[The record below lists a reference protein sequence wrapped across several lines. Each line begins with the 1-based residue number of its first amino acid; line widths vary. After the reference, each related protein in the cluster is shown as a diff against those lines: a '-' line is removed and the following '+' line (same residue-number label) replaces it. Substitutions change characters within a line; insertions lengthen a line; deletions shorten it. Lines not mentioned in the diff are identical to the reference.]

1 MASILYDQF
10 SSVFVTEKQDEALPD
25 FPFRTNNRLSDF
37 KIETIDVEDLLAK
50 LDKNKACGT
59 DNVHSFVLK
68 SCASSW
74 AIPLAIIFRKSLDVG
89 KVPIAWLEA
98 NITPLYKKKGNRLH
112 SVNYRPISLTSVVC
126 KIMEKLVKKE
136 VMEFMKKILLFPNI
150 NMDLETKNHAQP
162 ICLNH

>member
-1 MASILYDQF
+1 MSSRQKTKDPISAIRKHDNDISNDKKEMASILNDQF
-10 SSVFVTEKQDEALPD
+10 SSVFVTETQDEALPD

-89 KVPIAWLEA
+89 EVPKAWLEA
-98 NITPLYKKKGNRLH
+98 NMTPLCKKKAI
-112 SVNYRPISLTSVVC
+112 V
-126 KIMEKLVKKE
+126 LV
-136 VMEFMKKILLFPNI
+136 
-150 NMDLETKNHAQP
+150 Q
-162 ICLNH
+162 

>member
-1 MASILYDQF
+1 M
-10 SSVFVTEKQDEALPD
+10 PD

-50 LDKNKACGT
+50 LDMNKACGT

-74 AIPLAIIFRKSLDVG
+74 VIPLSIIFRKSLDVG
-89 KVPIAWLEA
+89 DATLQ
-98 NITPLYKKKGNRLH
+98 KKGNRLD
-112 SVNYRPISLTSVVC
+112 SVSYRPISLTSVVC

>member
-1 MASILYDQF
+1 MSSRQKTKDPISAIRKHDNDISNDKKEMASILNDQF
-10 SSVFVTEKQDEALPD
+10 SSVFVTETQDEALPD

-37 KIETIDVEDLLAK
+37 KIEMIDVEDLLAK

-89 KVPIAWLEA
+89 EVPKAWLEA
-98 NITPLYKKKGNRLH
+98 NITPLYKKKRQ
-112 SVNYRPISLTSVVC
+112 SS
-126 KIMEKLVKKE
+126 
-136 VMEFMKKILLFPNI
+136 
-150 NMDLETKNHAQP
+150 
-162 ICLNH
+162 